1 MKNRLTKT
9 LVATALSLGA
19 IAAQAE
25 VAVIVNSSVA
35 VADISA
41 DVAADIFLSKVN
53 SLPDGTKMVPLDQ
66 EDGQKAREE
75 FYSKVVKKDA
85 AQLNAYWSRLIFT
98 GKGEPPKKVA
108 DNAEVVAL
116 VSTNPNIIG
125 YVDAASVT
133 PAVKVLLKMP

>member
-41 DVAADIFLSKVN
+41 DVAADIFVSKVN

>member
-35 VADISA
+35 VADITA